1 MATAE
6 VNACECETDLTE
18 NLRVSQN
25 HNAILGTRERDVQP
39 TWVIK
44 EADSLMLVA
53 PHAAE
58 NDVVLLSALE
68 RVDAGDFYLLVKVLL
83 EGAIE
88 LHIVDNV
95 RALALIWRDDADLVR
110 DDPRLEEL
118 GHDLL
123 DVRRLGPVYTTVNT
137 INSTSEGSC
146 RTC

>member
-1 MATAE
+1 MATAG
-6 VNACECETDLTE
+6 VNACECETDLAE

-88 LHIVDNV
+88 LHIGDDIRSLTLVGCDDSD
-95 RALALIWRDDADLVR
+95 LARHNTS
-110 DDPRLEEL
+110 LEEL
-118 GHDLL
+118 GYHLFDIGCLRSKVQSSIKL
-123 DVRRLGPVYTTVNT
+123 
-137 INSTSEGSC
+137 
-146 RTC
+146 